1 MVDSI
6 SDDVFTSA
14 GTRVGGT
21 FNGILETAGDRDW
34 IRISLTAGQTV
45 QIDLTGRG
53 TNPVDDTFLRLY
65 NGNGRLV
72 ASDDDGGSN
81 LFSRLVFTPAVSG
94 TYYIEAASFYDRE
107 SGAYAVAVQ
116 EVAEPTGPIPLP
128 VSTNVVAAPDAPAG
142 PLAAIMGDAMLADR
156 VIDVYFGRAGE
167 NFDGITGEGFNAYER
182 ARFQHAFDQIEAVA
196 NVEFRIVSDYADAD
210 FRLVLDTNEMDGN
223 ALGYFYTPGNSSLAG
238 VGVFNGSNFDRR
250 GGGNLERG
258 GDGGATIVHE
268 LLHGLGLMHPHDTGA
283 GSTIMPGV
291 SSPFDDFGTAG
302 LNQGVFTGMSY
313 NPGHASDVP
322 IYTRTFGAES
332 GPMALD
338 IAALQLMYGAAQNNV
353 GNSTYTLP
361 GSDRVGTSWQAIWD
375 TGGADRIQYSGS
387 RDATIDLRAATLAYG
402 EGGGGYI
409 STVEGVTGGFTI
421 AARVVIEQGYG
432 GGGDDHIMGNGGRN
446 RLSGGAGDD
455 RIIGDGGGDW
465 IGGGL
470 GDDLVSGGSGNDVV
484 YGHDG
489 DDRILGN
496 SGNDLLGGQG
506 GDDLLMGGDGD
517 DRLFGQNGRD
527 VIHGERGADALSGGA
542 GADLFVFR
550 SATDSGTAAGTWDT
564 ITDFRRGEDRID
576 LSAMDGHR
584 GRAGNQAFDFVGR
597 VAFDG
602 ADGQGDV
609 RAQSARGGVMV
620 MVDTDGDGDADMNVM
635 VTGVSVL
642 QATDF
647 IL

>member
-1 MVDSI
+1 MGRYTVGI
-6 SDDVFTSA
+6 SPSNGLSTPPISGNFT
-14 GTRVGGT
+14 
-21 FNGILETAGDRDW
+21 
-34 IRISLTAGQTV
+34 
-45 QIDLTGRG
+45 
-53 TNPVDDTFLRLY
+53 
-65 NGNGRLV
+65 V
-72 ASDDDGGSN
+72 APQVSN
-81 LFSRLVFTPAVSG
+81 
-94 TYYIEAASFYDRE
+94 
-107 SGAYAVAVQ
+107 
-116 EVAEPTGPIPLP
+116 
-128 VSTNVVAAPDAPAG
+128 G
-142 PLAAIMGDAMLADR
+142 PLRSIIGDIILRDR
-156 VIDVYFGRAGE
+156 VINVYFGRRGDD
-167 NFDGITGEGFNAYER
+167 FDGVTGEGFNTYER
-182 ARFQHAFDQIEAVA
+182 TQFQRAFDQIEAVA
-196 NVEFRIVSDYADAD
+196 DIEFRAVTNADNAD
-210 FRLVLDTNEMDGN
+210 FRLVLDTDEMPGN
-223 ALGYFYTPGNSSLAG
+223 SLGYFYSPGNYSLAG
-238 VGVFNGSNFDRR
+238 VGVFNGNAFDRQP
-250 GGGNLERG
+250 GGNLEMG
-258 GDGGATIVHE
+258 GDGFATITHE
-268 LLHGLGLMHPHDTGA
+268 LMHGLGLMHPHDIGA
-283 GSTIMPGV
+283 GSTIMSGV
-291 SSPFDDFGTAG
+291 TSPFDDFGTAE

-313 NPGHASDVP
+313 NSGHASDSP
-322 IYTRTFGAES
+322 IYTRSLGSEI

-338 IAALQLMYGAAQNNV
+338 IAALQLMYGATQNNA
-353 GNSTYTLP
+353 GNSTYSLP
-361 GSDRVGTSWQAIWD
+361 GSDRSGVGWQAIWD
-375 TGGADRIQYSGS
+375 TGGADRIQYTGS

-446 RLSGGAGDD
+446 RLSGGGGDD

-484 YGHDG
+484 YGNDG

-496 SGNDLLGGQG
+496 SGNDLLGGQN
-506 GDDLLMGGDGD
+506 GDDLLLGGDGD

-527 VIHGERGADALSGGA
+527 ILQGERGADALTGGA

-550 SATDSGTAAGTWDT
+550 SATDSGTTAGSHDT
-564 ITDFRRGEDRID
+564 ITDFRRGEDWID

-584 GRAGNQAFDFVGR
+584 GQAGNQAFDFVGR

-620 MVDTDGDGDADMNVM
+620 MVDTDGDGEADMHIM

-642 QATDF
+642 QASDF